1 MEGDGRVGEEGGG
14 RWVGRVRKVRRMLVP
29 EEMRQ

>member
-14 RWVGRVRKVRRMLVP
+14 RSESEDGYGVLVP